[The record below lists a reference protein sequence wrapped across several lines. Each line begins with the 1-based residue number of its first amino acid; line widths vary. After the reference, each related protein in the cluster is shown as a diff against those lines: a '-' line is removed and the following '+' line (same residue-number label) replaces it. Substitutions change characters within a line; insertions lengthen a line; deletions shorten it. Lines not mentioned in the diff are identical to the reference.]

1 MGKRYKSSDVLDPN
15 LVTKVDLRG
24 TVVGWFDSTGPNRWD
39 DFEFNRDSSGEV
51 IEVPFGSTIQLEPL
65 GADPELRFRYRDG
78 RKVAMLS
85 WLKTDEDN
93 ESLVS
98 GKWGIQESEQA
109 TVLEKVFGTG
119 PKDNPRDDYLEYF
132 LATKVN
138 PLEETPGMGYT
149 AMLVKKL
156 RGR

>member
-1 MGKRYKSSDVLDPN
+1 MGKKYKSADVLDPN
-15 LVTKVDLRG
+15 LITKVDLRG
-24 TVVGWFDSTGPNRWD
+24 KVVGWFDATGPNRWD
-39 DFEFNRDSSGEV
+39 DYEFNRDASGEV
-51 IEVPFGSTIQLEPL
+51 IEVPSGTTIQLEPL
-65 GADPELRFRYRDG
+65 GADPELRFRYRAG
-78 RKVAMLS
+78 RKVAILS

-109 TVLEKVFGTG
+109 TVLEKIFGTG
-119 PKDNPRDDYLEYF
+119 PKDDPRDDYLEYF
-132 LATKVN
+132 LANKVG
-138 PLEETPGMGYT
+138 PLEETPGMGYA